1 MKAFLM
7 FNMRKP
13 HILLAFFIV
22 TALYSCVPQQK
33 ATSHK
38 QQLAVLDSQLAQ
50 HSKKLKDLDAKRQT
64 KQDQNEIDDTASARI
79 KKYIG
84 IATAEIDKLVTQ
96 NSILIGDIEIDRND
110 WNRLKNAL
118 VLSGVTSKLINDK
131 VNFIND
137 LINRNMVVKLDQDVI
152 FQPGKYTVEGKA
164 ADAIGKFFEPA
175 AKEIDLFTQKYP
187 DFPLSLVI
195 TAKGYADATSIMEGT
210 QLYKDLSDGIK
221 LSGKAPDDKELNKEL
236 SSRRADAVI
245 QLFKKYTTGRS
256 TMGGSVKNIIFLTEG
271 KGDALPNPR
280 ITDYSIDDARRRVV
294 LLFWSVFPE

>member
-1 MKAFLM
+1 MY
-7 FNMRKP
+7 KP
-13 HILLAFFIV
+13 KISYILLAAFI
-22 TALYSCVPQQK
+22 AFHLYSCVSQQK
-33 ATSHK
+33 AISHK

-50 HSKKLKDLDAKRQT
+50 HSKKLKELDAKRQN
-64 KQDQNEIDDTASARI
+64 KQDQNEIDDTASNRI

-84 IATAEIDKLVTQ
+84 ITTTEIDKLVTQ

-110 WNRLKNAL
+110 WNQLKKAL
-118 VLSGVTSKLINDK
+118 VLSGVTSKMINDK

-137 LINRNMVVKLDQDVI
+137 LINRNMVVKLDQDVL
-152 FQPGKYTVEGKA
+152 FQPGKYTVEEKV

-195 TAKGYADATSIMEGT
+195 TAKGYADGTSIVEGT
-210 QLYKDLSDGIK
+210 SLYKDLSDGLK
-221 LSGKAPDDKELNKEL
+221 LSGKPPDNKDLNKEL
-236 SSRRADAVI
+236 SSRRAEAVI
-245 QLFKKYTTGRS
+245 QLFKKYTYGRS
-256 TMGGSVKNIIFLTEG
+256 TMGGSVKNILFLTEG
-271 KGDALPNPR
+271 KGDLLPNPK